1 MLSTYSQSFAYQ
13 QSKSRSGFFF
23 CFKKKERKKRT
34 RHHEAA
40 QVPKIP
46 YTIFILIWSRFF
58 YRPTTASI
66 AARTH
71 YFKRRDKWTSRSSGS
86 DARQHFHQLTSAN
99 ELKKKKCDDAL
110 PAGHQPSQLWR
121 LLLCVHVLVCV
132 IYTFQT
138 GKDIENK
145 IWENKGREG
154 IHITCTFSNTYG
166 LCKKKLVGIIV
177 WIALDLIGL
186 YLNIKRLGIEWVV

>member
-1 MLSTYSQSFAYQ
+1 MLNRTTPRIEGPTSDSVAISAFNIFTIICISAEQVSV
-13 QSKSRSGFFF
+13 RFFF
-23 CFKKKERKKRT
+23 CFKKKEKKKRT

-99 ELKKKKCDDAL
+99 ELKKKKVRWCLARWTSTVPAL
-110 PAGHQPSQLWR
+110 AAATVRTRTRVRDLHISNWKRYWKQNLREQRPRGHSHY
-121 LLLCVHVLVCV
+121 VY
-132 IYTFQT
+132 IFQY
-138 GKDIENK
+138 
-145 IWENKGREG
+145 IW
-154 IHITCTFSNTYG
+154 TM
-166 LCKKKLVGIIV
+166 
-177 WIALDLIGL
+177 
-186 YLNIKRLGIEWVV
+186 

>member
-1 MLSTYSQSFAYQ
+1 MLNRTTPRIEGPTSDSVAISAFNIFTIICISAEQVSV
-13 QSKSRSGFFF
+13 RFFF
-23 CFKKKERKKRT
+23 CFKKKEKKKRT

-99 ELKKKKCDDAL
+99 ELKKKSAMMPCPLDINR
-110 PAGHQPSQLWR
+110 PSSGGCYCAYTYSCAWSTHFKLEKILKTKFER
-121 LLLCVHVLVCV
+121 TKAARAFTLRVH
-132 IYTFQT
+132 FP
-138 GKDIENK
+138 
-145 IWENKGREG
+145 
-154 IHITCTFSNTYG
+154 IHMDYV
-166 LCKKKLVGIIV
+166 KKSL
-177 WIALDLIGL
+177 
-186 YLNIKRLGIEWVV
+186 